1 MAPEQPVL
9 GFAEAVDGLL
19 LLSDSPLEL
28 APGDVEV
35 NGILSDELVPPLEEP
50 EPAAHDNVSSALQVL
65 SSCC

>member
-1 MAPEQPVL
+1 MAPEQLVL
-9 GFAEAVDGLL
+9 GFAEAVDTLL

-50 EPAAHDNVSSALQVL
+50 EPAANDNVSRALQFL
-65 SSCC
+65 SSRC